1 MDEELTDV
9 CAICSEE
16 YSEINAKITLKCKH
30 EFCESC
36 ITKWINKS
44 NTCPTCRRSITLF
57 DLEDAINRSESKLYL
72 EERNFIKEGVSKWE
86 LIDLISPF
94 NEVYKKQQEL
104 LKKHSESLEK
114 LYLID
119 TYIKTKGTKYDLQ
132 SLLDAV
138 ENEKDARD
146 QVKANLSYLPFLLQ
160 ADNNIFTQRLYN
172 LYTHIINAQT
182 LATQACIMFIV
193 TSITYYIHSKN
204 NSKNNSTEPILF
216 KYWFDVEDWFDLE
229 GNNGLNEKDNLE
241 KILNEK
247 DNLEKIKS
255 ILNKAIESVLLAKDH
270 MLIVNRILNKIMRG
284 PYPHTSETDTL
295 IGIID
300 KIKNAEVFSQMNISD
315 ALFSLK
321 EFIVMPQME
330 SYEHYLLQTYT
341 KRFEQI
347 EAIEALITTIED
359 QTKAQITIINE
370 SVQRDRMSKK
380 KFTVSWL
387 QNKNKTQIAELTK
400 LQKKLKKQ
408 KEELSTEKRLIS
420 NWDGKSQF
428 DRLEEKVTK
437 RDALQAQQAQNAL
450 DALQAPVEAP
460 LVGGLRTTKRRR
472 TKQLTT
478 KRRRTKQVA
487 TKRQRTKQLA
497 TKRQRITK
505 KK

>member
-1 MDEELTDV
+1 MELTDE

-44 NTCPTCRRSITLF
+44 NTCPTCRRSITLS

-72 EERNFIKEGVSKWE
+72 EERKFMTEGVSPWK

-119 TYIKTKGTKYDLQ
+119 TYIKTKRTKYNLQ

-138 ENEKDARD
+138 ENEKEARD
-146 QVKANLSYLPFLLQ
+146 QVKYNLSYLPFLPE
-160 ADNNIFTQRLYN
+160 ANNNIFTQRLYS
-172 LYTHIINAQT
+172 LYSHIINAQT

-193 TSITYYIHSKN
+193 TSITYYIHAE
-204 NSKNNSTEPILF
+204 NNSTEPILF
-216 KYWFDVEDWFDLE
+216 KYWFDVE

-241 KILNEK
+241 KIKSTLNE
-247 DNLEKIKS
+247 
-255 ILNKAIESVLLAKDH
+255 AIESVLLAKDH
-270 MLIVNRILNKIMRG
+270 ANIVNRILNKIMWWMRT
-284 PYPHTSETDTL
+284 PETHTL

-300 KIKNAEVFSQMNISD
+300 KIENAEVISQMNISD

-330 SYEHYLLQTYT
+330 SYEHYSLQMYT

-359 QTKAQITIINE
+359 QTKAQITTINE
-370 SVQRDRMSKK
+370 SVKRDRMSKK

-400 LQKKLKKQ
+400 LQKKLIKQ
-408 KEELSTEKRLIS
+408 KEELSIEKRLRS

-437 RDALQAQQAQNAL
+437 RDALQAPQAQQAL
-450 DALQAPVEAP
+450 VDAYASDMAAQGPEVEAP

>member
-44 NTCPTCRRSITLF
+44 NTCPTCRRSTTLF
-57 DLEDAINRSESKLYL
+57 DLEDAINRSESILYL
-72 EERNFIKEGVSKWE
+72 EERNFMKEGVPKWK

-132 SLLDAV
+132 SLVDAV

-160 ADNNIFTQRLYN
+160 IENNIFTQRLYN

-204 NSKNNSTEPILF
+204 NSTESILF
-216 KYWFDVEDWFDLE
+216 KYWFDAE

-241 KILNEK
+241 KIKSTLNEA
-247 DNLEKIKS
+247 IK
-255 ILNKAIESVLLAKDH
+255 SVLLAKDH
-270 MLIVNRILNKIMRG
+270 VHIVNRILNKSMRG
-284 PYPHTSETDTL
+284 PYPHTSETDIL
-295 IGIID
+295 IGIIH
-300 KIKNAEVFSQMNISD
+300 KIENAEVISQMNISD

-321 EFIVMPQME
+321 EFIVRPQME
-330 SYEHYLLQTYT
+330 SYEHYSLQTYT

-359 QTKAQITIINE
+359 ETKAQITIITE
-370 SVQRDRMSKK
+370 SVQREK

-387 QNKNKTQIAELTK
+387 QNKNKTKIAELTK
-400 LQKKLKKQ
+400 LQKELKKQ
-408 KEELSTEKRLIS
+408 KEELSTEKRLRS
-420 NWDGKSQF
+420 NWDGEFNFEK
-428 DRLEEKVTK
+428 LEEKVTK
-437 RDALQAQQAQNAL
+437 RDALQAQQAQQAQNALDALQAQQAQNAL
-450 DALQAPVEAP
+450 DALQAPV
-460 LVGGLRTTKRRR
+460 GGLRTTKRRR
-472 TKQLTT
+472 TKQLAT